1 MEILLAL
8 SFFCIALSFALSPK
22 SGVSMSIVNIFGF
35 VFLGIGGLILL
46 FSLYLGVKWIQMGSL
61 YGTQEDYVTK
71 IDLDKFKENII
82 KEIKNVNDNKDVGEI
97 NKQIREELQRI
108 RTNNDR

>member
-1 MEILLAL
+1 
-8 SFFCIALSFALSPK
+8 
-22 SGVSMSIVNIFGF
+22 MSIVNIFGF

-97 NKQIREELQRI
+97 NKQICEELQRI